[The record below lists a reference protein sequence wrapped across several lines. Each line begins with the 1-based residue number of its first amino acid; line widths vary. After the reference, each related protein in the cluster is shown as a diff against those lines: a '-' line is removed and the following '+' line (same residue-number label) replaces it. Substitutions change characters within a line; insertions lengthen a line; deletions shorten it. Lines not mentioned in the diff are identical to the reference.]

1 MLYLPFFCT
10 RPPAIALGIRPD
22 RDASDCP
29 NFSDTDGTASKRK
42 WKPLQSRAVAEK
54 AGNKGSG
61 AALRPSPALKN
72 RRGSCDGRL
81 VIRGSRS
88 QNHALIFS
96 IVGLSNSLDVVE
108 IAVTHQFDQR
118 IHLLGNALPF
128 IHPADAFIHQTLHG
142 DKKMAGT
149 SKQTGRRSDSG
160 NRIHLRED
168 LRHQDCFPIR
178 ITTAIK
184 SC

>member
-10 RPPAIALGIRPD
+10 RPPAIALGILPD
-22 RDASDCP
+22 RDASDYP

-42 WKPLQSRAVAEK
+42 WKPLQSRAVAGK
-54 AGNKGSG
+54 SG
-61 AALRPSPALKN
+61 ERGQRCRTSTFPALKT
-72 RRGSCDGRL
+72 RRESCNGRL

-88 QNHALIFS
+88 RNHAHIVS

-108 IAVTHQFDQR
+108 IAVTHQFGQR
-118 IHLLGNALPF
+118 IHLLGNALL
-128 IHPADAFIHQTLHG
+128 IIRPADAFIHQTLHG

-149 SKQTGRRSDSG
+149 SKQTERRSNSG

-168 LRHQDCFPIR
+168 LRHTACFPIR
-178 ITTAIK
+178 ITTTTK